1 MGVGV
6 TESGRK
12 RKRVKGIH
20 DLHNTKNRREKEGE
34 TLPETKRGKR
44 RMRKIVLL
52 S

>member
-6 TESGRK
+6 PEPGKK
-12 RKRVKGIH
+12 RKREKCIH
-20 DLHNTKNRREKEGE
+20 DLHNTQNRREKEGG